1 MQLEGRGVAAT
12 RGRSWRPGA
21 VPIVTRTDGG
31 EVDDDAIADGDLGA
45 DAAGSP
51 LCVLQPKR

>member
-1 MQLEGRGVAAT
+1 MAAT

-21 VPIVTRTDGG
+21 IPIATRADGG
-31 EVDDDAIADGDLGA
+31 IIDDDAIADGDLGA

-51 LCVLQPKR
+51 LCVFQPKR